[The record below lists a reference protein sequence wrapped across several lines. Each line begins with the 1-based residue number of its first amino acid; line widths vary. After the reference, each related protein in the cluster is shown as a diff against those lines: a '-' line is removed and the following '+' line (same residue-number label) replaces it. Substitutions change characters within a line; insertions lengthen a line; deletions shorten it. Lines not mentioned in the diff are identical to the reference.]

1 MAEKVKAGTYAH
13 QKMINLKTFLDQGLA
28 NLSCR
33 RPKTRSL
40 RLCMSF
46 SLWGRYSALLALVS
60 TIQLSPH
67 STQAAM
73 DDMWTNEHGCIP
85 IKLYLQK
92 QVVRLIWPAGYSFPI
107 PVCTRW
113 QRVDGSKTTHLCQ
126 REPQRMWKLS
136 GKTWLLRS
144 NRYCKGTGT
153 RHGAEKAWT
162 DWRSTYGTKYLSTR
176 PSYCSSSAVTVL

>member
-1 MAEKVKAGTYAH
+1 
-13 QKMINLKTFLDQGLA
+13 
-28 NLSCR
+28 
-33 RPKTRSL
+33 
-40 RLCMSF
+40 MSF

-85 IKLYLQK
+85 IKLYLQE

-113 QRVDGSKTTHLCQ
+113 QRVDGSKTTDKENH
-126 REPQRMWKLS
+126 
-136 GKTWLLRS
+136 
-144 NRYCKGTGT
+144 KGCGSCLVRRDCLEATGT
-153 RHGAEKAWT
+153 AKEQAQDMGLRKHGRTEGLHMEQ
-162 DWRSTYGTKYLSTR
+162 STCPHAPVTVPHQQLQ
-176 PSYCSSSAVTVL
+176 YCSLPSPYLQFQLPTVNLTPRTVNRKFWE